1 VQEKLSSVYP
11 LSWITEVTEDERRA
25 ALKAQPGKPRPELA
39 PVPEKAPPPKVSG
52 PRQGLYVVN
61 LLSSRTPDIRPK
73 RPLPN
78 SLRNYRLYTTTSRE
92 GGKVRYRLLLGF
104 FANVQEA
111 KEVRDLLK
119 KRYPNARIDRIS
131 RAEKE
136 ASAKTAIVFGG
147 SKLVPQKPAAESKIP
162 TDPNAQAG
170 LLLSEGRKALTSGDN
185 SKAIRL
191 FTQVLHLPQNPYTQE
206 ARELLGLARERNG
219 QINLAKVEYKLY
231 LKLYPTGEDAD
242 RVRQRLLNLT
252 GEGKAAVKLKTPNK
266 KQKGQFQAFGTLA
279 QTYFRGN
286 SKVEIEDTTP
296 NPVPQPTLSDVD
308 QDALLTTLDITARYR
323 GNRYDN
329 RFVFS
334 GSGTNDFL
342 EDSNTSEVSNAYFE
356 LRRKAPHEVAARL
369 GRQPGNAYGI
379 SGRFDGALIDYNLL
393 PKWRLNFVSGVP
405 VDDIAP
411 ESDRY
416 FYGVS
421 TDLGPF
427 GRTWTGNL
435 YYIQDRI
442 DGITDRE
449 AVGAEMRYFSP
460 KGSFFSLVD
469 YDILFDQLNIAF
481 LQGNWQVG
489 KATSINFLADYR
501 KFPPLHLTNAMQ
513 GSTAQS
519 INELLNSFT
528 EEELQLLALGLTG
541 TAKVASIGATGPI
554 SKKFQWNINIT
565 NTELSGTDGG
575 NGIPPTEGTGNITSY
590 TAQVIGNSLL
600 LKNDITVTGVSYI
613 TARDFDATSLSF
625 VTRLPFK
632 RRWRLEL
639 SAKVFRQDNITG
651 TTLTRFL
658 PAIELDYRSKKNVTF
673 ELNFGREISN
683 VDSATSETQTVRDF
697 VSVGYRWDF

>member
-1 VQEKLSSVYP
+1 VYP
-11 LSWITEVTEDERRA
+11 LSWITEVTEGERRA
-25 ALKAQPGKPRPELA
+25 ALKPQSRKSRSELA
-39 PVPEKAPPPKVSG
+39 QIPEKAPPSPEASG
-52 PRQGLYVVN
+52 PAQQGFYVVN
-61 LLSSRTPDIRPK
+61 LLSSLTPEIKPK
-73 RPLPN
+73 QPLPN
-78 SLRNYRLYTTTSRE
+78 GLRNYRLYTTTSRE
-92 GGKVRYRLLLGF
+92 GGKVWYRLRLGF
-104 FANVQEA
+104 FATAQEA
-111 KEVRDLLK
+111 KQIRDLLK
-119 KRYPNARIDRIS
+119 KRYPDARIDRIS

-136 ASAKTAIVFGG
+136 ASTKTAIVLGD
-147 SKLVPQKPAAESKIP
+147 SKLVPQKPAAEGKIP

-185 SKAIRL
+185 AKAIRL
-191 FTQVLHLPQNPYTQE
+191 FTQVLSLPKSPYTQE
-206 ARELLGLARERNG
+206 AQELLGLARERNG
-219 QINLAKVEYKLY
+219 QIDLAKVEYKLY
-231 LKLYPTGEDAD
+231 LKLYPTGEDSD

-252 GEGKAAVKLKTPNK
+252 GGEGGKAPVALKAPAK
-266 KQKGQFQAFGTLA
+266 KQKGQFQVFGTLA
-279 QTYFRGN
+279 QTYFHGN
-286 SKVEIEDTTP
+286 SKVETTDTTP

-308 QDALLTTLDITARYR
+308 QNALLTTLDITARYR
-323 GNRYDN
+323 GSRYDN

-334 GSGTNDFL
+334 GSDTNDFL

-356 LRRKAPHEVAARL
+356 LRRKTTHEFAARL

-379 SGRFDGALIDYNLL
+379 SGRFDGALLDYNLL
-393 PKWRLNFVSGVP
+393 PKWRLNFVAGVP
-405 VDDIAP
+405 FDEIAP

-427 GRTWTGNL
+427 GRSWTGNL
-435 YYIQDRI
+435 YYIQDRV

-449 AVGAEMRYFSP
+449 AIGAEMRYFSP

-481 LQGNWQVG
+481 IQGNWQVG

-501 KFPPLHLTNAMQ
+501 KFPPLHVTNALLGQ
-513 GSTAQS
+513 PVQS

-541 TAKVASIGATGPI
+541 TSKVASIGATGPI
-554 SKKFQWNINIT
+554 NKKFQWDINIT

-600 LKNDITVTGVSYI
+600 LKNDVTVTGVSYI

-639 SAKVFRQDNITG
+639 SAKVLRQDNVTG

-673 ELNFGREISN
+673 EFTFGREITN
-683 VDSATSETQTVRDF
+683 VDGATTEEQTVRDF
-697 VSVGYRWDF
+697 VSLGYRWDF